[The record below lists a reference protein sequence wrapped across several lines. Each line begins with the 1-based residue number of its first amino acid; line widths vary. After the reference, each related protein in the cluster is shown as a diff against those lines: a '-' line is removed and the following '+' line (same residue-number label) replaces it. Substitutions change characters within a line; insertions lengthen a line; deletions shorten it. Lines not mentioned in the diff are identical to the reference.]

1 MPILGGEMVTPGPDA
16 RNGQLRVMAPVP
28 QHVLAVSDMVCPTR
42 RATLLHPL
50 WNTPM
55 EPTFWQRISDTV
67 LSEFSDLPDVEQA
80 TRVMVR
86 LTLAALLGGVL
97 GIEREQ
103 HGKAAGV
110 RTHMLV
116 AMGAALFVLVSQQ
129 GGMASADLS
138 RVVQGVIAGVGFL
151 GAGAILKMD
160 GEERVKGLT
169 TAAGIWLTAAIGV
182 AAGMG
187 REATAVL
194 STLLTLAIFALVP
207 KLVRLMDKP
216 EPRVTRDLLVL
227 KPPPRD

>member
-1 MPILGGEMVTPGPDA
+1 
-16 RNGQLRVMAPVP
+16 MA
-28 QHVLAVSDMVCPTR
+28 AS
-42 RATLLHPL
+42 L
-50 WNTPM
+50 W
-55 EPTFWQRISDTV
+55 QKISDTV
-67 LSEFSDLPDVEQA
+67 ASEFSDISDVEQA
-80 TRVMVR
+80 TRMFVR
-86 LTLAALLGGVL
+86 LLLAAVLGGLL

-103 HGKAAGV
+103 HGKDAGV

-129 GGMASADLS
+129 SGMPNADLS

-151 GAGAILKMD
+151 GAGAILKLD

-216 EPRVTRDLLVL
+216 QPVVARDGLVEVRAR
-227 KPPPRD
+227 K